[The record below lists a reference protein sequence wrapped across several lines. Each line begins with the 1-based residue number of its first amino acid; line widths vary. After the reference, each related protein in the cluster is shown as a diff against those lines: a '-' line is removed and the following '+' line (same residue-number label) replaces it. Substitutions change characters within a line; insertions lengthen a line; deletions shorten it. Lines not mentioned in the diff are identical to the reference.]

1 MLRNIIKQRYNISKE
16 RIKTIYQLL
25 KSDKIISKKYIAHL
39 NFQGDIESRGTN
51 SSRFYFLPFIITV
64 LLLGTLLTF
73 GFINSFY
80 FPAAAEASD
89 RLDLNKVIELY
100 NSGEYLAAAELLEQQ
115 NPGDIP
121 ELTEA
126 EYYQQLAFIYNEE
139 GRLKQYVENLNRAS
153 ELQPENITLK
163 LQAAIANQQ
172 AGNHSRAA
180 ETFHALITRLQQQEE
195 HLQSLNSIQQKR
207 FFYYIGQN
215 ARDRGEL
222 EQARHFWQAGLDL
235 GGSQSRFLLALA
247 EVEDRLGHS
256 ETALEYYLSAVEND
270 SSLNYLYPR
279 IAELYEE
286 QENYHK
292 AWEYWRL
299 SQETGIQTELA
310 RRRQQEL
317 AELYPDELD
326 APPEL
331 VKVIEFDFPPDAETL
346 ADIWPEGVPEPD
358 FDLTIP
364 LTEELFEELEEE
376 DLTEE
381 DLEELEIAEEWR
393 WEPTWREVQPLPDFP
408 EAPDFAIGISSP
420 RSNLIFQVDS
430 EFVIENAA
438 GDTIL
443 SRGKAYTEYE
453 ISIDSGF
460 YALWEDREH
469 LATFD
474 GRQSLYIRPQADNGS
489 IMVQGVR
496 YGAGY
501 FFAGVEDRQY
511 RGEMRI
517 QPAAEGELQPVSLVN
532 LEEYLASVVPAEMSA
547 GWPMEALR
555 AQALAARSFALHNKG
570 RRQASRGFDLFDTVS
585 DAVYAGIGREHP
597 RTTEAVTSTA
607 GEVGMYNG
615 EVVNAVFSSNSGG
628 HTEASRDVWGGDV
641 DYLSGANLSH
651 DFLQSLDSS
660 TNSGLPAGSLDS
672 STSESSSPSSG
683 SPEQD
688 FSQFPLLPGE
698 LQAWFQSRPETFSG
712 TGPYA
717 SSQAYRW
724 NREINVEFLKIEFDL
739 EEIEDVRI
747 RERSDRGFVTEL
759 VIIGRDARGRVE
771 EVLLAG
777 DRIRSA
783 LGGLRSNSFVLHRQL
798 DSRGELERIILYGG
812 GWGHGVGMDQ
822 TAAGNMADQGW
833 DYASIFKYF
842 YQDITLENIYQ

>member
-1 MLRNIIKQRYNISKE
+1 MQRNIIKQM
-16 RIKTIYQLL
+16 IKSIYQSLEPQ
-25 KSDKIISKKYIAHL
+25 KIILKKHNTYPSNIGNRRANH
-39 NFQGDIESRGTN
+39 
-51 SSRFYFLPFIITV
+51 SRFSFLPLLLTA
-64 LLLGTLLTF
+64 LLLGSVFAFAHSNT
-73 GFINSFY
+73 FY
-80 FPAAAEASD
+80 FPAAAAASNQ
-89 RLDLNKVIELY
+89 LDLNQVIELY
-100 NSGEYLAAAELLEQQ
+100 NSGEYLAAAKLLEQQ
-115 NPGDIP
+115 DPEAIA
-121 ELTEA
+121 ELTAA
-126 EYYQQLAFIYNEE
+126 EYYQQLAFIYYEE
-139 GRLKQYVENLNRAS
+139 GKVEQYVENLNRAS
-153 ELQPENITLK
+153 QLQPNDINLK
-163 LQAAIANQQ
+163 LQAAIAKQQ
-172 AGNHSRAA
+172 AGNYSRAA
-180 ETFHALITRLQQQEE
+180 ETFHALITQLQHQEE

-247 EVEDRLGHS
+247 EVEDRLGNG
-256 ETALEYYLSAVEND
+256 EKALEYYLSAVEND

-286 QENYHK
+286 QENYFQ

-299 SQETGIQTELA
+299 SQETGIQTDLA
-310 RRRQQEL
+310 RSRQQEL
-317 AELYPDELD
+317 AELYPDELE
-326 APPEL
+326 APPDIAKE
-331 VKVIEFDFPPDAETL
+331 IEFEFPPGAETL
-346 ADIWPEGVPEPD
+346 ADIWPADVPQPD

-364 LTEELFEELEEE
+364 LTEELLEELEQE

-381 DLEELEIAEEWR
+381 DLQELDLAEEWR
-393 WEPTWREVQPLPDFP
+393 WEPSWREVQPLPEFP
-408 EAPDFAIGISSP
+408 EAPRFAIGISSP

-430 EFVIENAA
+430 SFVIENST
-438 GDTIL
+438 GDIIL
-443 SRGKAYTEYE
+443 SHGNAYTEYE

-474 GRQSLYIRPQADNGS
+474 GTQNLYIKPQAENGS

-511 RGEMRI
+511 RGEMRV
-517 QPAAEGELQPVSLVN
+517 QPTAEGKLQPVSLVN
-532 LEEYLASVVPAEMSA
+532 LEEYLVSVVPAEMSA

-660 TNSGLPAGSLDS
+660 
-672 STSESSSPSSG
+672 SP
-683 SPEQD
+683 PENLRRSNDQGQQNDFHQRSHNYDDQQNQFNHD

-724 NREINVEFLKIEFDL
+724 SREINVEFLKIEFDL

-747 RERSDRGFVTEL
+747 RERSDRGFVTEIA
-759 VIIGRDARGRVE
+759 IIGLNEAGRE
-771 EVLLAG
+771 EELLFSG

-798 DSRGELERIILYGG
+798 DSSGELERIILYGG